1 MIVPITISGGGLI
14 GNYISRRLRRSGI
27 ESIIIEKNKPPQNKL
42 DSIRTITLNPKSI
55 ELLEKEGIN
64 IASSSI
70 QKIIA
75 SDGNSSG
82 KIVFSSS
89 DIGYSELS
97 SVVMFD
103 DLNKALQEGNLNNT
117 LFETQ
122 INSIKYIHE
131 DKLTSIELSSGSKII
146 SEVLVACDGKNS
158 NVAKL
163 YNFENKAHSYN
174 QTAATFLVQAD
185 SDITHAHQIFSEI
198 GIFALMPA
206 PKENIF
212 TVVWSINNLHI
223 ENLDIKD
230 FVIDNLKYFE
240 DKLGH
245 KMILSSKILN
255 FELSNHYF
263 KNYIKDSVVLMADSA
278 HSIHPLAGQGVNLGF
293 EDADIF
299 CEKIEDAYSL
309 GLKLNEPTFLKQYSI
324 EREALNYLM
333 LKSMDLFLDFFNLK
347 NLYLR
352 LIRGMGLN
360 MVNKSKFLKTFFI
373 KRASGK

>member
-146 SEVLVACDGKNS
+146 SEVLVACDGKI
-158 NVAKL
+158 
-163 YNFENKAHSYN
+163 
-174 QTAATFLVQAD
+174 Q
-185 SDITHAHQIFSEI
+185 
-198 GIFALMPA
+198 M
-206 PKENIF
+206 
-212 TVVWSINNLHI
+212 
-223 ENLDIKD
+223 
-230 FVIDNLKYFE
+230 
-240 DKLGH
+240 
-245 KMILSSKILN
+245 
-255 FELSNHYF
+255 
-263 KNYIKDSVVLMADSA
+263 
-278 HSIHPLAGQGVNLGF
+278 
-293 EDADIF
+293 
-299 CEKIEDAYSL
+299 
-309 GLKLNEPTFLKQYSI
+309 
-324 EREALNYLM
+324 
-333 LKSMDLFLDFFNLK
+333 
-347 NLYLR
+347 
-352 LIRGMGLN
+352 
-360 MVNKSKFLKTFFI
+360 
-373 KRASGK
+373 